1 MLPFLTPATV
11 MAGSI
16 FTPPTSCIQNTVS
29 FELSTRM
36 RESTGS
42 VRPLVTRIRSFM

>member
-1 MLPFLTPATV
+1 MV
-11 MAGSI
+11 IAGSI

-36 RESTGS
+36 RDSSGS
-42 VRPLVTRIRSFM
+42 VRPLVTRSRSSM